1 MRTAFVILLLAMLVS
16 GCVTTPSYKKAGAT
30 TEPMQAGDIN
40 YKLSGLYHRD
50 PPDCVSVFESVAPD
64 QPAMGKALSVALARH
79 LGEKV
84 DRVIFPRVRA
94 RIVQQQGYDLND
106 DKDRVRYASHTRC
119 RFYARAVLYDLGDDY
134 VGVFAKKHVGVMVQM
149 MRIRD
154 EEPVWQAA
162 HTVWRADG
170 GVPTSPLALVG
181 GMAQAA
187 MFSADEEIIPSLIDD
202 AMRRMMRTLPVTP

>member
-1 MRTAFVILLLAMLVS
+1 MRVALLMSVIVLLLTS
-16 GCVTTPSYKKAGAT
+16 CVTTPSYKKAGAT
-30 TEPMQAGDIN
+30 TEPMQAGDVN
-40 YKLSGLYHRD
+40 YKLSSLYHRD
-50 PPDCVSVFESVAPD
+50 PPDCVSVFESDAPD
-64 QPAMGKALSVALARH
+64 QPVMGKALSVALARH

-94 RIVQQQGYDLND
+94 RIVQQQGYDLSD
-106 DKDRVRYASHTRC
+106 EKDRVRYASHTRC

-149 MRIRD
+149 MRIHD

-170 GVPTSPLALVG
+170 GVPTSPLSLVG
-181 GMAQAA
+181 GVAQAA

-202 AMRRMMRTLPVTP
+202 AMRRMMRTLPLAS